1 MVVYC
6 YSSSYLRLCGSHFDL
21 DDIQDL
27 FKHLTN
33 FSIQKGN
40 AKVANVN
47 EDLIM
52 QTEAFAEYV
61 RAVLPSGCKNAAKS
75 ALFSSFDWQKD
86 MLPKL
91 SRIIVEVMQRG
102 A

>member
-1 MVVYC
+1 M
-6 YSSSYLRLCGSHFDL
+6 
-21 DDIQDL
+21 
-27 FKHLTN
+27 
-33 FSIQKGN
+33 
-40 AKVANVN
+40 ANVN